1 MEEIVNR
8 VAKSGLVNFN
18 LEDYY
23 TQGKRRVFDLAP
35 LLWNGLVLKEKD
47 FRKALQEMDWSSYK
61 DTCVAVNCSADAVI
75 PVWAYMLV
83 ATYLTPI
90 AKKVVKGTLNDLER
104 ELFIEQLAT
113 TNFSEYKDKRVII
126 RGCSQYPVPEEAYV
140 YVVQKLQPIAKSIMY
155 GEACS
160 TVPLFKKK

>member
-1 MEEIVNR
+1 MEVIVNR

-18 LEDYY
+18 LEDFYIK
-23 TQGKRRVFDLAP
+23 GERKVFDLAP
-35 LLWNGLVLKEKD
+35 YLWNGLVLKEKE
-47 FRKALQEMDWSSYK
+47 FRKAMQKMDWSIYK
-61 DTCVAVNCSADAVI
+61 DACVAVNSSADAII

-83 ATYLTPI
+83 ATYLSPI
-90 AKKVVKGTLNDLER
+90 AKKVVKGSLSDLER
-104 ELFIEQLAT
+104 ELFVEQLAT
-113 TNFSEYKDKRVII
+113 ADFSIYKDMRVII

-140 YVVQKLQPIAKSIMY
+140 YATQKLLPIAKTIMY